1 MDKQT
6 AIEKKIERPHA
17 FFEEPHQV
25 VTDPA
30 LSKAQKLK
38 VLNSLEQDSRQLVA
52 ASDEGMTG
60 GETGKLHDV
69 LEAKDTLALPPI
81 AQAYDVV
88 LKDLRAG
95 LDGDAN
101 DETRTRLELALTAL
115 GAVVES
121 TSAAAAVAHGYS
133 DRGNA
138 QTARNG
144 VPAPGSPAEIDDEIA
159 REKLDP

>member
-1 MDKQT
+1 MDKQAT
-6 AIEKKIERPHA
+6 LEKKIERPHA
-17 FFEEPHQV
+17 FFDEPHQV

-38 VLNSLEQDSRQLVA
+38 VLNSLEQDSRQLAA

-81 AQAYDVV
+81 AQAYDLV
-88 LKDLRAG
+88 LKDLRLA
-95 LDGDAN
+95 LDGDAKG
-101 DETRTRLELALTAL
+101 ETRTLMELALTAL
-115 GAVVES
+115 GAVVEAA
-121 TSAAAAVAHGYS
+121 SAAVATAHGYS
-133 DRGNA
+133 GLPKA

-144 VPAPGSPAEIDDEIA
+144 VPAPGSPAEIEDEIA

>member
-6 AIEKKIERPHA
+6 TLEKKIERPHA

-60 GETGKLHDV
+60 GEPGKLHDV

-81 AQAYDVV
+81 AQAYDLV
-88 LKDLRAG
+88 LKDLRTG
-95 LDGDAN
+95 LAGDAKG
-101 DETRTRLELALTAL
+101 ETRTLMELALTAL
-115 GAVVES
+115 VAVVES
-121 TSAAAAVAHGYS
+121 ASAAVAVAHGDS
-133 DRGNA
+133 DRAKA

-144 VPAPGSPAEIDDEIA
+144 VPVPGSPAEIEDEIA